1 MHLEKMRFDLLNA
14 FGFVY
19 EGEIMECVADDLC
32 SFCCFVLTNVCFFF
46 LKANCSSASL
56 VDVVVFLRCLFFR

>member
-1 MHLEKMRFDLLNA
+1 MRFDLLNA

-32 SFCCFVLTNVCFFF
+32 SFCCFVLTKVFFF
-46 LKANCSSASL
+46 LVFKR
-56 VDVVVFLRCLFFR
+56 VVHLRRLLMLSFSCVAFFSGEN